1 MKIFL
6 IGPINSSF
14 VQNDIKILSKENQL
28 FLENSAIG
36 RGTRGIWNLF
46 LLTFRSI
53 FKTLKSEA
61 IFCWFADY
69 TTLIPSLI
77 AKVFR
82 KKIYV
87 VAGGFD
93 VTNLP
98 EINCG
103 ARLRPFRWFCVKNTF
118 RLADKIFPVSN
129 YAKKQ
134 LFNLTNVNEN
144 KVKMIYNCIDTSLF
158 SKNTDNPN
166 REFVLTVSQGD
177 NWTEYIRKGTQK
189 FLEIAK
195 ELKDTKFVVAGLRG
209 EALQLAI
216 KDADNASN
224 IEIIPG
230 PLNLYDEIIPLYKN
244 SFAYCQFSIEETF
257 GVAVL
262 EAMICG
268 SLPIV
273 SEGGALPEII
283 SGSEAIVAQTKEKI
297 INAILKAKKLSSSER
312 KKLQDFACRYD
323 IKNRGTVLLNEIRE
337 KE

>member
-14 VQNDIKILSKENQL
+14 VQNDIKILGKENQL

-36 RGTRGIWNLF
+36 RGIRGIWNLL
-46 LLTFRSI
+46 LLTLRSV
-53 FKTLKSEA
+53 FKTFRSEA

-134 LFNLTNVNEN
+134 LLKLTNVNEN
-144 KVKMIYNCIDTSLF
+144 KVKMIYNCIDISSFGKETTNS
-158 SKNTDNPN
+158 N

-177 NWTEYIRKGTQK
+177 HWIEYIRKGTQK
-189 FLEIAK
+189 FIEIAK
-195 ELKDTKFVVAGLRG
+195 ELKDTKFVIAGLRG
-209 EALQLAI
+209 EALQLAK
-216 KDADNASN
+216 KDANNVSN

-230 PLNLYDEIIPLYKN
+230 PLNLYEEIVPLYRK

-297 INAILKAKKLSSSER
+297 INAISKAKELSNSER
-312 KKLQDFACRYD
+312 KKLQEFAYRYD
-323 IKNRGTVLLNEIRE
+323 IREREIVLLNEIGN
-337 KE
+337 K

>member
-6 IGPINSSF
+6 IGPIKSSF
-14 VQNDIKILSKENQL
+14 VQNDIKILSKENEL

-36 RGTRGIWNLF
+36 RGLKGIWNLF
-46 LLTFRSI
+46 LLTLRSI
-53 FKTLKSEA
+53 FKTIKSDA

-77 AKVFR
+77 ARVFGKKV
-82 KKIYV
+82 YV

-118 RLADKIFPVSN
+118 LLADKIFPVSN
-129 YAKKQ
+129 YAKNQ
-134 LFNLTNVNEN
+134 LLSLTNVNEN
-144 KVKMIYNCIDTSLF
+144 KTKMIYNCIDTSSF
-158 SKNTDNPN
+158 SIEAINTN

-177 NWTEYIRKGTQK
+177 NWTEYIRKGTQL
-189 FLEIAK
+189 FIEIAK
-195 ELKDTKFVVAGLRG
+195 ELQDTTFVIAGLRG
-209 EALQLAI
+209 EALNLAI
-216 KDADNASN
+216 KDAGKATN
-224 IEIIPG
+224 IVIIPG
-230 PLNLYDEIIPLYKN
+230 PLDLYEQIVPLYRK
-244 SFAYCQFSIEETF
+244 SYAYCQFSIEETF

-273 SEGGALPEII
+273 SVGGALPEIV
-283 SGSEAIVAQTKEKI
+283 SGSDAIVARTKEEI
-297 INAILKAKKLSSSER
+297 YNAIAKAKELSNFEREKLR
-312 KKLQDFACRYD
+312 DFAFRYD
-323 IKNRGTVLLNEIRE
+323 ISKREKLLLNEIRN
-337 KE
+337 

>member
-14 VQNDIKILSKENQL
+14 VQNDIKILGKENQL

-36 RGTRGIWNLF
+36 RGIRGIRNFF
-46 LLTFRSI
+46 LLTFRSV
-53 FKTLKSEA
+53 FKTLRSEA

-98 EINCG
+98 GINCG

-134 LFNLTNVNEN
+134 LLKLTNVNEN
-144 KVKMIYNCIDTSLF
+144 KVKMIYNCIDTSSF
-158 SKNTDNPN
+158 GEETTNSN

-177 NWTEYIRKGTQK
+177 NWIEYIRKGTQK
-189 FLEIAK
+189 FIEIAK

-209 EALQLAI
+209 EALQLAK
-216 KDADNASN
+216 KDANSASN

-230 PLNLYDEIIPLYKN
+230 PLNLYEEIVPLYRK

-297 INAILKAKKLSSSER
+297 INAISKAKELSNSER
-312 KKLQDFACRYD
+312 KKLQEFAYRYD
-323 IKNRGTVLLNEIRE
+323 IREREIVLLNEIGN
-337 KE
+337 K